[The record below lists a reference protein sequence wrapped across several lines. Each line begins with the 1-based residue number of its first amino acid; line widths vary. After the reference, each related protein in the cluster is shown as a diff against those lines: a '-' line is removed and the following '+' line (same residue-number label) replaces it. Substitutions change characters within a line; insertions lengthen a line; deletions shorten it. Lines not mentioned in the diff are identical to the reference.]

1 MSKGTRP
8 IWVAGACSALL
19 VLTMS
24 TGAFAATIYVDAN
37 GNGIEDHCET
47 GVVPDA
53 IAAAASLAAA
63 DTDHNGTVSE
73 AEATQAGW
81 IGSENC
87 TGGTTDPGQA
97 PAPTPVPTPTPTPK
111 DPPTTSP
118 GAGRGHHSHP
128 QRHHHRHHHGGG
140 HH

>member
-81 IGSENC
+81 IGTENC
-87 TGGTTDPGQA
+87 SGGTTDPGQA
-97 PAPTPVPTPTPTPK
+97 PAPTPAPK

-128 QRHHHRHHHGGG
+128 PRHHHRHHHNGG